1 MTHHTV
7 ACFLLGDMAKL
18 SATDPQTLV
27 WSCPGI
33 GSSVPGGCPR
43 LELPHVVW
51 HGSSCSFSCQGRWWT
66 PLSCLLDWSGR
77 IQPSPDPGVPLTS
90 LWGCSKRHKCNQ
102 NHEFLFLKKTQ
113 LLLLSVIIAINYY
126 YYYYELL
133 LCCMHTCGCVHCV
146 SQQMWRSEDSFPF
159 TFVRILKG
167 QTRVVCNSVIASRS
181 THTTNRLLESH
192 LVTH

>member
-1 MTHHTV
+1 
-7 ACFLLGDMAKL
+7 MAKL

-77 IQPSPDPGVPLTS
+77 IQPSPDPGAPLTS

-102 NHEFLFLKKTQ
+102 NHEFLFLKKKKPIIVIISYYCYQ
-113 LLLLSVIIAINYY
+113 LLLLLITIIVLHAHMRVCA
-126 YYYYELL
+126 
-133 LCCMHTCGCVHCV
+133 LCVTANVEVRGQLSLHLC
-146 SQQMWRSEDSFPF
+146 SDSEGS
-159 TFVRILKG
+159 KAG
-167 QTRVVCNSVIASRS
+167 RV
-181 THTTNRLLESH
+181 
-192 LVTH
+192 